1 MNKLSKLALS
11 LGSVPAWLFTT
22 GVVLAAETVKVN
34 PPKYSIV
41 SVGALLSGLVS
52 AAIIIAAILAFVYLV
67 WGGLNWLT
75 SGGDKTKTEEAQ
87 KRITAAII
95 GLAIVA
101 ASWALIQLIANVFG
115 LNFQEGITLPTIE
128 TNK

>member
-11 LGSVPAWLFTT
+11 IGSVPAWAFTT
-22 GVVLAAETVKVN
+22 GIVLAAESVKVN
-34 PPKYSIV
+34 PPKYSVV

-67 WGGLNWLT
+67 WGGLNWLA

-87 KRITAAII
+87 KRITSAII

-115 LNFQEGITLPTIE
+115 LNFQEGITIPEIQ

>member
-22 GVVLAAETVKVN
+22 GIVLAAESVKVN
-34 PPKYSIV
+34 PPKYSVV

-87 KRITAAII
+87 KRITSAII

-115 LNFQEGITLPTIE
+115 LDFQQGITIPAIQ
-128 TNK
+128 TNP